1 MKDAIV
7 IDPDD
12 DMLDRWSDADGCAAM
27 VQYWR
32 MVREFIMIFVNL
44 AQMFEDKV
52 ESAGSVI
59 RIKAG
64 DAK

>member
-1 MKDAIV
+1 MV
-7 IDPDD
+7 DPDD
-12 DMLDRWSDADGCAAM
+12 DMLDRWFDADGRAAM
-27 VQYWR
+27 VQYWK